1 MPEFLRSPDLPDSPE
16 LPAPPVNPLQL
27 TDAEAKQHAL
37 ASQPGWTPP
46 SRPER
51 LRPLTERIVKA
62 AKGVNW
68 LHARGRRSLTAAD
81 LGAEFVKLGW
91 KDAWTVNNGLGDLL
105 GKSGLQLQVTSTS
118 GGNTYKIPD
127 TGITPEYLRGIGY
140 DI

>member
-1 MPEFLRSPDLPDSPE
+1 VSEFLRSPDLPDSPE

-51 LRPLTERIVKA
+51 IRPLTERIVKA
-62 AKGVNW
+62 AKVVNL

-105 GKSGLQLQVTSTS
+105 GKPGLQLQVTSTS

-127 TGITPEYLRGIGY
+127 AGVTPEHLRGIGY